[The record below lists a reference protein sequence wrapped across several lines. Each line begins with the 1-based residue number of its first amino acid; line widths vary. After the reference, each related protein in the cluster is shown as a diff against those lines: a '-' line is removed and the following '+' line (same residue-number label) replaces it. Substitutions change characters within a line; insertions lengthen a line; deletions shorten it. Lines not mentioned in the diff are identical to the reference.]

1 MIAQLWNPA
10 TAAGRAAL
18 DAVVTRQAQIIAYI
32 DDYKLLMIATLLVIP
47 LLMVFGRPSNGD
59 AGDHTAVIE

>member
-18 DAVVTRQAQIIAYI
+18 DAVVTRQAQSAAYI
-32 DDYKLLMIATLLVIP
+32 DDYELLMIATLLVIP
-47 LLMVFGRPSNGD
+47 LLMVFSRPPSRN
-59 AGDHTAVIE
+59 ATDHATVIE